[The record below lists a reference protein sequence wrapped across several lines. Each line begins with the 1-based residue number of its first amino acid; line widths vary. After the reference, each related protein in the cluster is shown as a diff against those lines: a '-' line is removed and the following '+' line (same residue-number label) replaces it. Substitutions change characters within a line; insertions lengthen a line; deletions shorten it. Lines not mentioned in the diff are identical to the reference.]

1 MHPYLAA
8 RASAS
13 SAMVSVTSAGR
24 EWEVSCDD
32 TEYVDECKEPR
43 QLDALHTIDHAMP
56 LAVGEYIVR
65 VWTSRG
71 LVDFSYD
78 AGNTTPAVHLDAVD
92 PAGSIGMCGLA
103 RCQTTL
109 NARTRLLALE
119 VLFMGLMT
127 SRDDD
132 DEPPPVPVIPV
143 IATVQ
148 LDHPVHGTVT
158 LFSL

>member
-13 SAMVSVTSAGR
+13 PAMISVTSGGR
-24 EWEVSCDD
+24 EWEVSCND
-32 TEYVDECKEPR
+32 TEYVPVHPDPR

-78 AGNTTPAVHLDAVD
+78 PCDTMPSVHLDAVD
-92 PAGSIGMCGLA
+92 PTGSIGMCGLS

-109 NARTRLLALE
+109 NPCTRLLALE
-119 VLFMGLMT
+119 ALFMGLMT

-132 DEPPPVPVIPV
+132 DQPPVPV

-148 LDHPVHGTVT
+148 LDHPIRGTIS
-158 LFSL
+158 LFS